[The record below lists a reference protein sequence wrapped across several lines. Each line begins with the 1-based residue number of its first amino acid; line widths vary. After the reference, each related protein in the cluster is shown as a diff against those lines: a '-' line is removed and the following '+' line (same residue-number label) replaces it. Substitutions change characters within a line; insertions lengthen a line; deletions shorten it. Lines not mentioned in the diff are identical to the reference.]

1 MRLLALVLFAL
12 TLTAQILVAQ
22 EQRDSIDSVKS
33 MEIPQS
39 APKVFAKCVACHG
52 VDGQKIAPG
61 TRGET
66 RIAGLREE
74 KIIADLK
81 GYRAQFTDNG
91 GAKSIMYIQAQNLS
105 DEQILALARY
115 ISSLPKYSPPTTS
128 LKSHSHK

>member
-1 MRLLALVLFAL
+1 MKSPTLTLFILALF
-12 TLTAQILVAQ
+12 TQILVAQ
-22 EQRDSIDSVKS
+22 ARLESI
-33 MEIPQS
+33 EISQS
-39 APKVFAKCVACHG
+39 APRIFAKCAACHG
-52 VDGQKIAPG
+52 VDGQTIAPG

-81 GYRAQFTDNG
+81 GYRARFTDNG

-105 DEQILALARY
+105 DKEILDLARY

-128 LKSHSHK
+128 PTPQNTQK